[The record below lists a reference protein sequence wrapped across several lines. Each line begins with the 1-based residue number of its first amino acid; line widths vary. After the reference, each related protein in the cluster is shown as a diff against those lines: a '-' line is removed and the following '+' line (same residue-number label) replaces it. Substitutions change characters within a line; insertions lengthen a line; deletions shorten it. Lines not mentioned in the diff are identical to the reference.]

1 MASTKGTNFSTEPAK
16 LIPEDSDKV
25 KPTKVINFSAGPA
38 KLPQEVLEKAAHEMC
53 NYNNTGLSVME
64 ISHRSAEFTKIIFK
78 AKNDLRELLNV
89 PDNYKIVFKQGG
101 GTGQFSAV
109 PLNLMKLKESQTAD
123 YIITGSWSAKAA
135 KEAEKYGKVNRVLP
149 KMDQY
154 TTIPDQSNW
163 NLNPEASYVFYCAN
177 ETIHGVEFQFIP
189 ETNGV
194 PLVCD
199 MSSNLLSRPVD
210 VSKYGVIFAG
220 AQKNIGC
227 AGVTLVIIRE
237 DLLGHALP
245 ECPIIFDYQ
254 TQVGNNSLYNT
265 APTYNIYIVGLVLQ
279 WVKEQGGVAEM
290 NERARI
296 KSEAVYKV
304 IDESDGFYS
313 APIDSKCRS
322 RMNVAF
328 RVGGVNGN
336 EELEK
341 KFLEEADLKGLVS
354 LKGHRS
360 VGGMRASLYNALLVH
375 EAMQLVQFMQEFRE
389 QNS

>member
-1 MASTKGTNFSTEPAK
+1 MFTINSTHKMAATKGTNFSTEPAK

-154 TTIPDQSNW
+154 TS
-163 NLNPEASYVFYCAN
+163 
-177 ETIHGVEFQFIP
+177 VEFQFIP

-210 VSKYGVIFAG
+210 VSKF
-220 AQKNIGC
+220 C
-227 AGVTLVIIRE
+227 
-237 DLLGHALP
+237 
-245 ECPIIFDYQ
+245 
-254 TQVGNNSLYNT
+254 
-265 APTYNIYIVGLVLQ
+265 IYIVGLVLQ

-313 APIDSKCRS
+313 APIDPKCRS

-354 LKGHRS
+354 LKGHR
-360 VGGMRASLYNALLVH
+360 
-375 EAMQLVQFMQEFRE
+375 
-389 QNS
+389 

>member
-1 MASTKGTNFSTEPAK
+1 MFTINSTHKMAATKGTNFSTEPAK

-154 TTIPDQSNW
+154 TS
-163 NLNPEASYVFYCAN
+163 
-177 ETIHGVEFQFIP
+177 VEFQFIP

-237 DLLGHALP
+237 DLLGHA
-245 ECPIIFDYQ
+245 
-254 TQVGNNSLYNT
+254 
-265 APTYNIYIVGLVLQ
+265 IYIVGLVLQ

-313 APIDSKCRS
+313 APIDPKCRS